1 MDSLNHKI
9 PVNAGRDTKNNL
21 DPLFQ
26 KKKGGLK
33 IMQFTIDLQPVRQV
47 ADVHLKSSC

>member
-26 KKKGGLK
+26 KKGGLK
-33 IMQFTIDLQPVRQV
+33 IMQFTIDLQPVSQV